1 MNNKDLCL
9 KIAKSESSSEV
20 QSILKKNG
28 LWDSI
33 DSNWR
38 NIGGIPNFNTQS
50 VVGNQQAQPTNALVE
65 KLVNCGD
72 SALIL
77 NCKQKKI
84 GL

>member
-33 DSNWR
+33 ESNWR
-38 NIGGIPNFNTQS
+38 NIGGIENFNT
-50 VVGNQQAQPTNALVE
+50 
-65 KLVNCGD
+65 
-72 SALIL
+72 
-77 NCKQKKI
+77 
-84 GL
+84 